1 MMDTTATERPDVSV
15 VIPAY
20 NAAGTL
26 GPQLEA
32 LAAQESSKAW
42 ELVVVDNAS
51 TDSTRMLA
59 ESFTAHIPLLRV
71 VTWTTP
77 GSNTARNAGIRTARA
92 PLVLLCDADDIVAPG
107 WIDAMVAALAT
118 ADIVGGHL
126 DCNLLNDD
134 TVRASRSGPT
144 RDGLPRVFWHLP
156 YAISA
161 NLGMHRRVF
170 EQLGGFD
177 ETLTVGGD
185 EIDFC
190 WRAQYEGFSIAF
202 APDAVVHYRFKAG
215 LRDAMRQSYRYGKG
229 NARVR
234 ALHIDYGRLPALSFR
249 QKGSLVK
256 GYLLDLLHV
265 EQLVR
270 RASRRRS
277 LEAWAWFAGSLVG
290 LVRYGAII

>member
-1 MMDTTATERPDVSV
+1 MDTPAAEAPQVSV
-15 VIPAY
+15 VIPAR
-20 NAAGTL
+20 NAARTL
-26 GPQLEA
+26 GAQLEA
-32 LAAQESSKAW
+32 LAAQDTSKRW

-51 TDSTRMLA
+51 TDSTRVLA
-59 ESFTAHIPLLRV
+59 ETFARQISPLRV

-77 GSNTARNAGIRTARA
+77 GSNTTRNAGIRAARA

-107 WIDAMVAALAT
+107 WIEAMVSGLAT
-118 ADIVGGHL
+118 ADVVGGHL
-126 DCNLLNDD
+126 DCDLLNDD
-134 TVRASRSGPT
+134 IARGSRNGPT

-161 NLGMHRRVF
+161 NLGLHRRVF

-202 APDAVVHYRFKAG
+202 APDAVVNYRFKADLG
-215 LRDAMRQSYRYGKG
+215 DAMRQSYRYGKG

-234 ALHIDYGRLPALSFR
+234 ALHIGYGRLPALSPR

-256 GYLLDLLHV
+256 GYLLDLIHV
-265 EQLVR
+265 ERLVG
-270 RASRRRS
+270 RASRRRY
-277 LEAWAWFAGSLVG
+277 LESWAWFAGSLVG